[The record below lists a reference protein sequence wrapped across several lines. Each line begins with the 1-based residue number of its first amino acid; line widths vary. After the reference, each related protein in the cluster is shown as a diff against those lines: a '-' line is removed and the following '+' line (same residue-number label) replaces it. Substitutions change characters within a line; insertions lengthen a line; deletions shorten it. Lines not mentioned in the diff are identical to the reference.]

1 MLGTPVNSSIEAK
14 HPSRIA
20 ALDAL
25 RGLAVLMVF
34 AHHLTVYCPW
44 LRNAMCRPDRHLGWF
59 WSILTEGSIGVDL
72 FFVISG
78 FLIGG
83 ILMDHRDS
91 PSVFRTFYTRRFLRI
106 VPLAWLWIAISLIL
120 GKALA
125 GSIPAYP
132 IWSYPSFTMN
142 VFLALAGDWPSDPT
156 NGMWSLCIE
165 EQFYLLLPLLL
176 CRTSPARTKW
186 IGPAM
191 IVIAES
197 VRLCASLS
205 PDIPSLTIQVLTPMR
220 LDVLG
225 IGVTLAWWVRS
236 PFWDFT
242 RGKGSL
248 FASVMALSMLGFV
261 VALATPGPIAY
272 ERWGYLC
279 IAVFF
284 GALVALCIE
293 SPHRTLGKLTSLPLL
308 QLVGKYSYC
317 TYLFQ
322 FLGFSLSMR
331 LASRFFPLSS
341 FQGFLIESLLCV
353 TSVTAVSALS
363 WRYLESRL
371 VRFGRSFTY

>member
-1 MLGTPVNSSIEAK
+1 
-14 HPSRIA
+14 
-20 ALDAL
+20 
-25 RGLAVLMVF
+25 
-34 AHHLTVYCPW
+34 
-44 LRNAMCRPDRHLGWF
+44 
-59 WSILTEGSIGVDL
+59 
-72 FFVISG
+72 
-78 FLIGG
+78 
-83 ILMDHRDS
+83 
-91 PSVFRTFYTRRFLRI
+91 
-106 VPLAWLWIAISLIL
+106 
-120 GKALA
+120 
-125 GSIPAYP
+125 
-132 IWSYPSFTMN
+132 
-142 VFLALAGDWPSDPT
+142 
-156 NGMWSLCIE
+156 
-165 EQFYLLLPLLL
+165 
-176 CRTSPARTKW
+176 
-186 IGPAM
+186 M

-322 FLGFSLSMR
+322 FLGF
-331 LASRFFPLSS
+331 
-341 FQGFLIESLLCV
+341 
-353 TSVTAVSALS
+353 
-363 WRYLESRL
+363 
-371 VRFGRSFTY
+371 